1 MYVILT
7 RCFYK
12 MIICNLLEPTN
23 KYYYTNPLTFSFFSP
38 FGSGTA
44 QLTIIHSLF
53 QISGN
58 VFAKVL
64 FAIIASLCV
73 LKSKKQNPLLL
84 VFVRKSGKK
93 TTLCSPDVHW
103 FTASNNYKKYS
114 SLRKH
119 KIWSLSCRDKKS
131 TKNTLPWAEILAFE

>member
-1 MYVILT
+1 MLV
-7 RCFYK
+7 
-12 MIICNLLEPTN
+12 PTN
-23 KYYYTNPLTFSFFSP
+23 NYYYTNPLTFSIFSP

-44 QLTIIHSLF
+44 QLTIILSLF

-64 FAIIASLCV
+64 FANIASLCV

-84 VFVRKSGKK
+84 VFVRKLWKK

-119 KIWSLSCRDKKS
+119 KKWSLSCRDKKVQRTRS
-131 TKNTLPWAEILAFE
+131 PGLKYLLLNKEHTYNKMD